1 MLMNPEEVEEYIFNK
16 YLPKARSAKTHP
28 AKLLVISE
36 LFKDVFGIEVEELL
50 PGIEKKVK
58 SKILGVRGSMDLSF
72 TNVVIEIKTNI
83 GRELEEGKKELKKY
97 FQALIEEDPTRKY
110 TGIITDGIVF
120 KAYVPILLGNTVLDV
135 ELTDK
140 ERGEIDLSKVPPM
153 EAILWLDSFIFSSET
168 LQPKAEDLRRRFGP
182 GSVAYHSTR
191 RALKDAWKI
200 VKNKKDVKLK
210 LDLWQKNMEIVYG
223 STPEEEAFLSHTY
236 LVTLVKIILALR
248 FSNRYIP
255 REEFE
260 KVLSGE
266 YLSRYANIVEEDFFT
281 WILEPEVK
289 DKVADAFYEVAK
301 ALAKYDLKNVDEDF
315 FKEIYEEIVERSQR
329 HRLGEYYTPEW
340 LAELTI
346 KEALQYFNNTEKIP
360 KILDPAC
367 GSGTFLQGAIK
378 ILKRKL
384 EGKENALE
392 TILRSVV
399 GVDINPLAI
408 IIARANY
415 ILALGELLKAGINV
429 PVFLADSI
437 KIPKPEREIYH
448 NVPCL
453 KYKVDKEHVI
463 LVPLRVARN
472 RHLLAP
478 VLSALRS
485 AITEY
490 RKGGVKKMG
499 ARAMLR
505 RELETID
512 IKDHERAIILDTLN
526 VLIDLVDKG
535 LDGIWVFM
543 LNNIYAPIALQTDKF
558 DIIVGNP
565 PWIALRYIENKDY
578 QDFIKKEVLDYGL
591 LDSSDVKLFT
601 HMEMAT
607 LFFMKTADL
616 YLREN
621 GVIAFVMP
629 RSVLTG
635 AKHHQKFQEFKK
647 PQMRLL
653 KILDFEDI
661 SPLFNVPS
669 TVLIAKKGEKTEYPV
684 TSISYRGKLPRK
696 NMKLEEAIK
705 YLDSKEEKYSPPR
718 IGGKKSYYYDK
729 FLEGATLVPRNFWF
743 VEFEVNPELGGVNP
757 KTPTVRTSREIIKTA
772 KPPWKDIILKGE
784 VENEFLYWTVL
795 GGDIYPFSFTPR
807 LVVLPAQPKRNSY
820 RILDVEDLRNEGY
833 PKMARWLEK
842 AQEYWEKY
850 ATEKSRSNMP
860 RVIQRL
866 DYQKLLTSQNPN
878 AKYYVLYNGSGK
890 HLASCVISKN
900 NPVTFNVDKIQFRI
914 PFFIAESKSYYY
926 STNNED
932 EANYL
937 SAILNSDVVNDLI
950 KDLQTKG
957 SFGERDIHRR
967 PLELPVPKFDPNN
980 EIHIQL
986 AELSKRAHE
995 KMKNFKFKAKS
1006 AGRRRKEAR
1015 EVLKEEIE
1023 KINELVK
1030 EILGI

>member
-1 MLMNPEEVEEYIFNK
+1 LTNRILRSFQQVYFEFLNCPQKLYEVDGSLSSRF
-16 YLPKARSAKTHP
+16 LD
-28 AKLLVISE
+28 E
-36 LFKDVFGIEVEELL
+36 L
-50 PGIEKKVK
+50 
-58 SKILGVRGSMDLSF
+58 
-72 TNVVIEIKTNI
+72 N
-83 GRELEEGKKELKKY
+83 ELKY
-97 FQALIEEDPTRKY
+97 FTI
-110 TGIITDGIVF
+110 
-120 KAYVPILLGNTVLDV
+120 DV
-135 ELTDK
+135 
-140 ERGEIDLSKVPPM
+140 
-153 EAILWLDSFIFSSET
+153 
-168 LQPKAEDLRRRFGP
+168 
-182 GSVAYHSTR
+182 
-191 RALKDAWKI
+191 
-200 VKNKKDVKLK
+200 
-210 LDLWQKNMEIVYG
+210 
-223 STPEEEAFLSHTY
+223 
-236 LVTLVKIILALR
+236 
-248 FSNRYIP
+248 
-255 REEFE
+255 
-260 KVLSGE
+260 
-266 YLSRYANIVEEDFFT
+266 
-281 WILEPEVK
+281 
-289 DKVADAFYEVAK
+289 K

-315 FKEIYEEIVERSQR
+315 FKEIYEEIVERAQR

-340 LAELTI
+340 TAELTI
-346 KEALQYFNNTEKIP
+346 KEALQYFDNDNTGGIP

-384 EGKENALE
+384 EGKKNTLE

-415 ILALGELLKAGINV
+415 ILALGELLRAGINV

-453 KYKVDKEHVI
+453 KYKVDKGHVI
-463 LVPLRVARN
+463 LIPLRVARN

-505 RELETID
+505 RELETIP

-526 VLIDLVDKG
+526 VLIDLVDKE

-578 QDFIKKEVLDYGL
+578 QDFIKKEVFNYKL

-616 YLREN
+616 YLRDD

-647 PQMRLL
+647 PQMKLL
-653 KILDFEDI
+653 KILDFEDV

-669 TVLIAKKGEKTEYPV
+669 AVLIAKKGEKTEYPV
-684 TSISYRGKLPRK
+684 TSIRYRGKLPKK
-696 NMKLEEAIK
+696 NMKLGEAIK
-705 YLDSKEEKYSPPR
+705 YFDNKEEKYSPPK

-743 VEFEVNPELGGVNP
+743 VEFEINLELGGVNP

-772 KPPWKDIILKGE
+772 KPPWKNIILKGG

-807 LVVLPAQPKRNSY
+807 PVVLPVQPRRNGY
-820 RILDVEDLRNEGY
+820 RVLDVENLRNEGY
-833 PKMARWLEK
+833 PNMARWLEK

-850 ATEKSRSNMP
+850 ATEKSKASYP
-860 RVIQRL
+860 RIVSYINFRN
-866 DYQKLLTSQNPN
+866 KLTSQSPT
-878 AKYYVLYNGSGK
+878 AKYRVVFPKSGK
-890 HLASCVISKN
+890 NLAAAVISTN
-900 NPVTFNVDKIQFRI
+900 EI
-914 PFFIAESKSYYY
+914 PKTKFDIPIGSIIAEDTTYYY
-926 STNNED
+926 TTDNEN
-932 EANYL
+932 EAHYL
-937 SAILNSDVVNDLI
+937 CAILNSDTINELV
-950 KDLQTKG
+950 KPLQPKG
-957 SFGERDIHRR
+957 SFGERHFHRR
-967 PLELPVPKFDPNN
+967 PLELPIPKFDLNN
-980 EIHIQL
+980 ETHTQL

-995 KMKNFKFKAKS
+995 KMRNFKFKAKS
-1006 AGRRRKEAR
+1006 AGRRRKEAG
-1015 EVLKEEIE
+1015 EFLKEDIE
-1023 KINELVK
+1023 KINDLVR
-1030 EILGI
+1030 EILEI